1 MEFQWQKCSFA
12 IVYKGKFFHAYK
24 IQYSRRSFVEQNF
37 FAHSFPTIPAPISVS
52 HLQSVAKRIITYQM
66 RRRWCCV
73 LINFYLY
80 FSLFIFFLLRL
91 FHFPADSISREALR
105 CLLKKSWVYIKMND
119 QTEMNSLTQN
129 TKKDTSVLWLNK
141 GHVTN
146 CTKNTN
152 IYWHY
157 NNLAKHDYHF
167 SIEHLTYE
175 FLSHLQK
182 NAQNLNMIKFRN

>member
-1 MEFQWQKCSFA
+1 MGFSITLTVDILLPRRIE
-12 IVYKGKFFHAYK
+12 
-24 IQYSRRSFVEQNF
+24 YSQQSFVEQNF
-37 FAHSFPTIPAPISVS
+37 YAHSFPTILVPTSVCHLPSVPKIIKSSSQAPINNENS
-52 HLQSVAKRIITYQM
+52 LYATITVIHFVY
-66 RRRWCCV
+66 
-73 LINFYLY
+73 FYLY
-80 FSLFIFFLLRL
+80 FSLFIVFRSRL
-91 FHFPADSISREALR
+91 FHFPADSISWEALW
-105 CLLKKSWVYIKMND
+105 CLLNTFWVYIKMND

-141 GHVTN
+141 GQVTN

-175 FLSHLQK
+175 FLP
-182 NAQNLNMIKFRN
+182 N

>member
-1 MEFQWQKCSFA
+1 MQYSQQSFA
-12 IVYKGKFFHAYK
+12 
-24 IQYSRRSFVEQNF
+24 EQNF
-37 FAHSFPTIPAPISVS
+37 FAHSFLTIPAPISVS

-66 RRRWCCV
+66 QQRWGCI

-80 FSLFIFFLLRL
+80 FCLFIVFLFRL

-105 CLLKKSWVYIKMND
+105 CLLNKSWIYIKMND

-141 GHVTN
+141 GQVTN

-157 NNLAKHDYHF
+157 NNLAKHDNHF
-167 SIEHLTYE
+167 SIENLTYE
-175 FLSHLQK
+175 NLSYLQK
-182 NAQNLNMIKFRN
+182 KMLRIQIKGSHFSLRNWFLVWLH

>member
-1 MEFQWQKCSFA
+1 MSIEA
-12 IVYKGKFFHAYK
+12 TFFHTYK
-24 IQYSRRSFVEQNF
+24 IQYSQRSFAEQNF

-52 HLQSVAKRIITYQM
+52 HLQSVAKRIIIYQM
-66 RRRWCCV
+66 RQRWWSV

-105 CLLKKSWVYIKMND
+105 CLLNKSWVYIKMND

-141 GHVTN
+141 GQVTN

-175 FLSHLQK
+175 FLSYLQK
-182 NAQNLNMIKFRN
+182 SSEFKSKSWITAS

>member
-1 MEFQWQKCSFA
+1 MRQRWWC
-12 IVYKGKFFHAYK
+12 
-24 IQYSRRSFVEQNF
+24 
-37 FAHSFPTIPAPISVS
+37 VS
-52 HLQSVAKRIITYQM
+52 
-66 RRRWCCV
+66 
-73 LINFYLY
+73 INFYLY
-80 FSLFIFFLLRL
+80 FSLFIVFLLRL

-105 CLLKKSWVYIKMND
+105 CLLNKFWVYIKMND

-141 GHVTN
+141 GQVTN

-167 SIEHLTYE
+167 SFEHLTYE
-175 FLSHLQK
+175 FLSYLQK
-182 NAQNLNMIKFRN
+182 SSEFKSKSWITAS

>member
-1 MEFQWQKCSFA
+1 
-12 IVYKGKFFHAYK
+12 
-24 IQYSRRSFVEQNF
+24 
-37 FAHSFPTIPAPISVS
+37 
-52 HLQSVAKRIITYQM
+52 M
-66 RRRWCCV
+66 RHRWCCV
-73 LINFYLY
+73 LINFYLC
-80 FSLFIFFLLRL
+80 FSLFIVFLFRL

-105 CLLKKSWVYIKMND
+105 CLLNKSWIYIKMND

-141 GHVTN
+141 GQVTN

-175 FLSHLQK
+175 FLSYLQK
-182 NAQNLNMIKFRN
+182 KAQNSDLNPESRLHNQTWTWFMNLTHIYGINIWTILCRLFSMINL